1 VRRALRALAGRFGL
15 SFLRQDTLTQLLEIR
30 RQYRSVEHDF
40 GVLRAL
46 LDPRSARLVETLRQS
61 RSQLRQDLFVLSH
74 LDFKT
79 NGFFV
84 EFGATDGV
92 SLSNTLLLERDYG
105 WSGILA
111 EPARRWHKELTRN
124 RTCAIDTRCV
134 WTKTGTQVEFL
145 ETSSPELSTISEFTD
160 GDLHSEARSDATSYS
175 VATVSLNDLLRTH
188 NAPHEID
195 YLSIDTEGSELTIL
209 ESFDFSQH
217 TFEVI
222 TCEHNFGSQRSG
234 IQSLLRDNGYLHV
247 FEDLSKFDDWYIRCP
262 S

>member
-1 VRRALRALAGRFGL
+1 MKQKLRAMAGRFGL
-15 SFLRQDTLTQLLEIR
+15 ALTRQDTLRQLLETR
-30 RQYRSVEHDF
+30 RLYRSVEHDF
-40 GVLRAL
+40 DVLRAL
-46 LDPRSARLVETLRQS
+46 TDPQSARLIESLRHS

-79 NGFFV
+79 HGFFV

-92 SLSNTLLLERDYG
+92 SLSNTALLEHEYG

-111 EPARRWHKELTRN
+111 EPGRRWHTDLSRN

-134 WTKTGTQVEFL
+134 WSETGAQLDFL
-145 ETSSPELSTISEFTD
+145 ETSTPELSTIRQFAH
-160 GDLHSEARSDATSYS
+160 GDLHSEARSNAISYS

-195 YLSIDTEGSELTIL
+195 YLSIDTEGSELAIL
-209 ESFDFSQH
+209 KNFDFSQH

-222 TCEHNFGSQRSG
+222 TCEHNFGAQRG
-234 IQSLLRDNGYLHV
+234 EIQSLLRDNGYVHV
-247 FEDLSKFDDWYIRCP
+247 FENLSKFDDWYIRGP